1 MFLVVLICMNCLE
14 KCEKHPETSL
24 DKSVK
29 QRDTARNRSPQWR
42 RQFLRMDFRLD
53 AAFVNAMTDQAP

>member
-29 QRDTARNRSPQWR
+29 QRDTARNRSHH
-42 RQFLRMDFRLD
+42 DECSYSI
-53 AAFVNAMTDQAP
+53 